1 MNITLPI
8 RIGKLAALL
17 ILASTTLQAQQL
29 KLGANPTAVKKSAL
43 LELESTTQG
52 LLLTRISDTTTASS
66 PLKTALDGTIIYYT
80 PDKSLYIRSNGAWN
94 KVSTGTGTGT
104 ITLNGDLTG
113 TGTGTV
119 PATINNQA
127 VTFAKMQNITTQRLL
142 GRYTA
147 GTGSIE
153 QITLN
158 NSLGL
163 TAAGILYADSARPIW
178 NASRLQTRRVLD
190 SVPGTGDVLKW
201 NPARNMWLPA
211 PDITGGASYGV
222 LGNNDISY
230 ADAPDALYRMK
241 IWAGPTTGTVQNGP
255 LGTGAH
261 AWSVLAF
268 QNGTF
273 TTQLYFD
280 KNTLALKEWG
290 GNTGPLSTN
299 PGNTWYKVV
308 TTHGDNSFTD
318 GGLIFAGRTS
328 DANTEV
334 RQDVANLFWDN
345 GSKELGIGTNAPAAS
360 LDVNGDFKLGG
371 SGSVLTG
378 MFKLSNV
385 NVTSNNTDV
394 DDNETIDV
402 TVNLAGA
409 LGGRTINTGAN
420 IIVNP
425 RSALPNGLGIAS
437 VRRSSNT
444 AIIITFIS
452 NRDNNDLGSVNFDIT
467 FIQ

>member
-1 MNITLPI
+1 
-8 RIGKLAALL
+8 
-17 ILASTTLQAQQL
+17 
-29 KLGANPTAVKKSAL
+29 
-43 LELESTTQG
+43 
-52 LLLTRISDTTTASS
+52 
-66 PLKTALDGTIIYYT
+66 
-80 PDKSLYIRSNGAWN
+80 
-94 KVSTGTGTGT
+94 
-104 ITLNGDLTG
+104 
-113 TGTGTV
+113 
-119 PATINNQA
+119 
-127 VTFAKMQNITTQRLL
+127 
-142 GRYTA
+142 
-147 GTGSIE
+147 
-153 QITLN
+153 
-158 NSLGL
+158 
-163 TAAGILYADSARPIW
+163 
-178 NASRLQTRRVLD
+178 
-190 SVPGTGDVLKW
+190 VPGTGDVLKW
-201 NPARNMWLPA
+201 NPARNLWLPA

-290 GNTGPLSTN
+290 GNTGPLGTN

-334 RQDVANLFWDN
+334 RQDINNLFWDN
-345 GSKELGIGTNAPAAS
+345 GSKELGIGTNTPAAS

-371 SGSVLTG
+371 NGSVLTG

-394 DDNETIDV
+394 DDNETVDV

-425 RSALPNGLGIAS
+425 RSALPIGLGIAS